1 MTGAS
6 RLALLGGRAMLEEDL
21 PLHNSIAEEEA
32 AAAMRVLRSGSL
44 SGFYGSAGEN
54 FYGGPEV
61 RRLEAAWCE
70 RFQIKHAIAMNSATS
85 CLMAAAAACD
95 LGPGDEMIVPPFTMI
110 ASATAAK
117 LWSARA
123 VFADVRADTFTL
135 DPESVARCIT
145 SRTKAIMAVNLF
157 GQAADYDALT
167 ALARRHG
174 LMLIEDNAQAP
185 GALYRGR
192 PAGTLADIGVF
203 SLNCHK
209 TIQCGEG
216 GVACTN
222 DDGLAEKL
230 RLIRNHGEAVV
241 REIGYANHPEKLIG
255 FNFRMGELEAA
266 IAGEQL
272 AKLDALT
279 APRRRI
285 AALYDE
291 RLAALPGLTVP
302 TVGDMRDHVYYVY
315 ALRLDAA
322 EAGFS
327 RAQLVAALAA
337 EGVPCFEGYCRP
349 LYREPLFASD
359 AGSHAGLC
367 PVVGR
372 LYEEELLFHNWL
384 HPEIE
389 PFADCIADAFEKV
402 WELTGSVAAIGEGSE
417 PAIRR
422 G

>member
-1 MTGAS
+1 
-6 RLALLGGRAMLEEDL
+6 
-21 PLHNSIAEEEA
+21 
-32 AAAMRVLRSGSL
+32 MRILRSGRL

-54 FYGGPEV
+54 FSGGPEV
-61 RRLEAAWCE
+61 KRLEAAWRE
-70 RFQIKHAIAMNSATS
+70 RFQTKHAIAMNSATS
-85 CLMAAAAACD
+85 CLMAATAACD

-117 LWSARA
+117 LWGARA
-123 VFADVRADTFTL
+123 VFADVREDIFTL
-135 DPESVARCIT
+135 DPESVARNIT
-145 SRTKAIMAVNLF
+145 PRTKVIMAVNLF
-157 GQAADYDALT
+157 GQAADFDALL

-174 LMLIEDNAQAP
+174 LMVIEDNAQAP

-192 PAGTLADIGVF
+192 PAGTLGDIGVF

-216 GVACTN
+216 GVACTD
-222 DDGLAEKL
+222 DDGLAHRL

-241 REIGYANHPEKLIG
+241 REIGYADHPEKLIG

-279 APRRRI
+279 APRQRI
-285 AALYDE
+285 AALYDD
-291 RLAALPGLTVP
+291 RLAPLPGLAVP
-302 TVGDMRDHVYYVY
+302 KVGDQRDHVYYTY
-315 ALRLDAA
+315 ALRFGA
-322 EAGFS
+322 ERAGFS

-349 LYREPLFASD
+349 LYQEPLFSAD
-359 AGSHAGLC
+359 PGNRAGLC
-367 PVVGR
+367 PVVER
-372 LYEEELLFHNWL
+372 LYEEELLFHAWL

-389 PFADCIADAFEKV
+389 PFAARIAEAFEKV
-402 WELTGSVAAIGEGSE
+402 WDLSGSLAEHGEDRE